1 MLAQQRYQKIL
12 DLLEEHGIVHSAD
25 LVQEMKVSSETVR
38 KDLDALEQSGK
49 LKRVHGGAVPISQM
63 SAQNGQYISLKTRN
77 SSCMEEKAAIAA
89 YAAGLVR
96 EHQAVGLDYG
106 STSLVMAKELVR
118 RFEHLTVVTNSIQNA
133 LVLSERPEFTIILIG
148 GILDKKELS
157 LGNDFSQM
165 LESLH
170 LDILFMSVSGVHP
183 SVGLTDQGPSEA
195 RVQKQMCQIADR
207 TVVLADSSKFGRASL
222 VKLCALCDVDQIITD
237 GGLDTDMEQKI
248 KDTGVALHVVRNGER

>member
-1 MLAQQRYQKIL
+1 MSKASNYYYEQLNKEQQKAYYAMKEG
-12 DLLEEHGIVHSAD
+12 LLNQQDSF
-25 LVQEMKVSSETVR
+25 
-38 KDLDALEQSGK
+38 
-49 LKRVHGGAVPISQM
+49 AVPM
-63 SAQNGQYISLKTRN
+63 
-77 SSCMEEKAAIAA
+77 
-89 YAAGLVR
+89 
-96 EHQAVGLDYG
+96 
-106 STSLVMAKELVR
+106 
-118 RFEHLTVVTNSIQNA
+118 
-133 LVLSERPEFTIILIG
+133 
-148 GILDKKELS
+148 LDKKELS

>member
-1 MLAQQRYQKIL
+1 M
-12 DLLEEHGIVHSAD
+12 
-25 LVQEMKVSSETVR
+25 
-38 KDLDALEQSGK
+38 
-49 LKRVHGGAVPISQM
+49 
-63 SAQNGQYISLKTRN
+63 
-77 SSCMEEKAAIAA
+77 
-89 YAAGLVR
+89 
-96 EHQAVGLDYG
+96 
-106 STSLVMAKELVR
+106 R

-133 LVLSERPEFTIILIG
+133 LVLSERPEFTVILIG